1 MEENKIT
8 GPYRPMT
15 PSNLLMIVLGS
26 AIYACAVN
34 WFMMPL
40 HLYAGGIVGLAQL
53 IRTLLFSN
61 INGVDVAGLVNLA
74 LNIPLF
80 LLAYRSMSRKMLAG
94 TLISVAVQTIAFTLA
109 PIPVKPLIDDTLAN
123 ILIAGLFGGA
133 GCGLIL
139 TNGAFIR

>member
-53 IRTLLFSN
+53 IRTLLFS
-61 INGVDVAGLVNLA
+61 
-74 LNIPLF
+74 
-80 LLAYRSMSRKMLAG
+80 
-94 TLISVAVQTIAFTLA
+94 
-109 PIPVKPLIDDTLAN
+109 
-123 ILIAGLFGGA
+123 
-133 GCGLIL
+133 
-139 TNGAFIR
+139 